1 MLMKKTVFLFLIVA
15 LLSACAV
22 SEQAKMERAA
32 RKELLAK
39 QVREGI
45 ENRHFTIDVRMAHPL
60 RGRPLQLSSPY
71 DLEVKGDTIVSYLP
85 YFGRAYYVPYG
96 GGKGLNFVGKI
107 TSYEVAQGRKG
118 EYLISMGVDNEEDNL
133 LYLVTLFDSGS
144 ATVDVAS
151 KNRDRIYFTGDF
163 NPDAK

>member
-1 MLMKKTVFLFLIVA
+1 M
-15 LLSACAV
+15 
-22 SEQAKMERAA
+22 
-32 RKELLAK
+32 
-39 QVREGI
+39 
-45 ENRHFTIDVRMAHPL
+45 
-60 RGRPLQLSSPY
+60 
-71 DLEVKGDTIVSYLP
+71 
-85 YFGRAYYVPYG
+85 PYG

-133 LYLVTLFDSGS
+133 LYLVTLFESGS